1 MKILIGALALA
12 AVLGAPAAL
21 ADTKKPTIV
30 LVHGAF
36 ADASGW
42 NDVIARLNRDGY
54 TTIAAANPL
63 RSLAGDAAE
72 LSALVKS
79 IKGDVVLVGH
89 SYAGLVVNEA
99 ADGNTNVKALVFVAA
114 FIPDIGESAAT
125 LSAKF
130 PGSTLG
136 DTLNSVE
143 LPGGGKDLYIQPA
156 KFPEQFAA
164 DVPLETAALMAQTQ
178 RPITE
183 AALGGASTVA
193 AWKTIPSFSIY
204 GSGDLNIPAAA
215 QGFMAERARLVKA
228 IEIDNASHV
237 LMISHPREVTEL
249 IEEAATAR

>member
-1 MKILIGALALA
+1 MKILIGAVALA

-21 ADTKKPTIV
+21 AQADKPTIV

-42 NDVIARLNRDGY
+42 NGVISQLNKDGY

-89 SYAGLVVNEA
+89 SYAGLVVTEA
-99 ADGNTNVKALVFVAA
+99 ASGNSNVKALVYVAA
-114 FIPDIGESAAT
+114 FIPDVGESAAT

-136 DTLNSVE
+136 DTLQPVD
-143 LPGGGKDLYIQPA
+143 LPDGGKDLYIKQA
-156 KFPEQFAA
+156 KFPDQFAA
-164 DVPLETAALMAQTQ
+164 DVPLDVAALMAQTQ

-183 AALGGASTVA
+183 AALGGVSTVA
-193 AWKTIPSFSIY
+193 SWKTIPSFSIY

-215 QGFMAERARLVKA
+215 QVFMADRAKVVKA
-228 IEIDNASHV
+228 VEIDNASHV
-237 LMISHPREVTEL
+237 LMISHPGEVVEL
-249 IEEAATAR
+249 IEAAAKAR